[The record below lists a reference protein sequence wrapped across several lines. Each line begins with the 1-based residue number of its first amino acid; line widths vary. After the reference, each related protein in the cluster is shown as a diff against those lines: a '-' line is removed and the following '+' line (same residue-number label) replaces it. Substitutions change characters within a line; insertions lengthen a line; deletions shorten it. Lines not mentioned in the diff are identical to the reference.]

1 MKRYISAILI
11 PCLLMQFVGCYSFRE
26 VTIDELQKY
35 TGPNEVK
42 LITNES
48 EIIIERQLSGDLQI
62 RWEINDSSV
71 VIDSTQLIKE
81 KNTVKPLSKQSRIML
96 KDINSV
102 EIEEYDNLKT
112 FGLAIGIPLVALVI
126 LVAATFDMNFNLGNG
141 AWK

>member
-1 MKRYISAILI
+1 MKRYISVILI
-11 PCLLMQFVGCYSFRE
+11 PCLLIQFVGCYSFRE

-48 EIIIERQLSGDLQI
+48 EIIIERQLSGYLQI
-62 RWEINDSSV
+62 RWEIKDSSV
-71 VIDSTQLIKE
+71 VIDSIQLIKE
-81 KNTVKPLSKQSRIML
+81 KNTVKPLSKKSRIML

-112 FGLAIGIPLVALVI
+112 FGLVIGITLVALVI
-126 LVAATFDMNFNLGNG
+126 IAAVTFDMNMNLGNG
-141 AWK
+141 TWK